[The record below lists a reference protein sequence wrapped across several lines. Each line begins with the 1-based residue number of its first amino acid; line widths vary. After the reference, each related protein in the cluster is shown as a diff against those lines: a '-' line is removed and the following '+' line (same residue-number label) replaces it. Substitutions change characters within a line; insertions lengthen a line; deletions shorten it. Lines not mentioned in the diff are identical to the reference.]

1 MYFEAV
7 MFLPPF
13 REVFKILLVTNIIQ
27 MNTLK
32 QRINDKGLKV
42 SWIAE
47 KINIPKAT
55 LYAYLNDLRDMPQD
69 VSDKI
74 KYLIK

>member
-1 MYFEAV
+1 
-7 MFLPPF
+7 
-13 REVFKILLVTNIIQ
+13 